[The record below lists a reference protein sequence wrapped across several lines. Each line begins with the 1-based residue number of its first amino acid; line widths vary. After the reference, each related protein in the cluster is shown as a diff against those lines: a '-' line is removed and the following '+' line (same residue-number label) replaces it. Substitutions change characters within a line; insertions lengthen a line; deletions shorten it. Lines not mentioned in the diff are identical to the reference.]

1 MTRHTAVA
9 GLTAALV
16 LSLAALGTA
25 QAPGHRHGP
34 PQGGPPQGPPGGP
47 EGARARIVELAQQ
60 TVVAGAIDT
69 LPKQLKAF
77 YKTHRMEMPS
87 LALEP
92 TFPPR
97 GPDRRFM
104 VDRLMPFPFR
114 ELPRSEAALK
124 AKYADKAEGIG
135 RLPWLVQESYA
146 RLLDAYKAGDKEK
159 ILNESDML
167 AGLAVDLNSPL
178 NLTENYDG
186 QKTGQHGLWVRI
198 EEKLPQAMGK
208 DLKVSPDAAKYL
220 DNPKEYVFS
229 VIEGTYVWLDNVLYM
244 DELAKRGKAGYGDPY
259 FEDLV
264 RRVGPILRDRLSHAT
279 EDAGSYWYTAWSVT
293 GRPELK

>member
-1 MTRHTAVA
+1 MKRHTLVPAQ
-9 GLTAALV
+9 TAALV
-16 LSLAALGTA
+16 FSLAALCAA
-25 QAPGHRHGP
+25 QAPGRP
-34 PQGGPPQGPPGGP
+34 PRGQRGGPPQGAPSGP
-47 EGARARIVELAQQ
+47 EGRARIVELAQQ
-60 TVVAGAIDT
+60 VVVAGAIDT

-77 YKTHRMEMPS
+77 YKAHRLEMPS

-124 AKYADKAEGIG
+124 AKYGDKAEGIG

-146 RLLDAYKAGDKEK
+146 RLLEAYKAGDKDK
-159 ILNESDML
+159 ILNESDTI
-167 AGLAVDLNSPL
+167 AGLVVDLNSPL

-186 QKTGQHGLWVRI
+186 QKTGQHGLWVRV
-198 EEKLPQAMGK
+198 EEKLPQAMGNQ
-208 DLKVSPDAAKYL
+208 LKVSPDAAVYL
-220 DNPKEYVFS
+220 DDPNEFVFS
-229 VIEGTYVWLDNVLYM
+229 IIEAAYVWIDNVLYL
-244 DELAKRGKAGYGDPY
+244 DDLAKRGKAGYGDPY

-279 EDAGSYWYTAWSVT
+279 EDAGSYWYTAWTVA

>member
-1 MTRHTAVA
+1 MKRHNLVA
-9 GLTAALV
+9 QLASLV
-16 LSLAALGTA
+16 FSLAAVCAA
-25 QAPGHRHGP
+25 QPPGR
-34 PQGGPPQGPPGGP
+34 PPQGPPGGP
-47 EGARARIVELAQQ
+47 PPAPPSGPAGRERIVELAHQV
-60 TVVAGAIDT
+60 VVAGAIET

-77 YKTHRMEMPS
+77 YKTHRLEMPS

-104 VDRLMPFPFR
+104 VDRLLPYPFR
-114 ELPRSEAALK
+114 ELPRTEAALK
-124 AKYADKAEGIG
+124 AKFGDKAEGVG
-135 RLPWLVQESYA
+135 RLPWLAQESYA
-146 RLLDAYKAGDKEK
+146 RLLDAYKAGDKDK

-208 DLKVSPDAAKYL
+208 DLKVSPDAAVYL
-220 DNPKEYVFS
+220 DNPKEFVFS
-229 VIEGTYVWLDNVLYM
+229 IILGTYVWVDNVLYL
-244 DELAKRGKAGYGDPY
+244 DDLAKRGKAGYGDPY
-259 FEDLV
+259 FEDLA

-279 EDAGSYWYTAWSVT
+279 EDAGSYWYTAWTVA

>member
-1 MTRHTAVA
+1 MKRHKLAAQVA
-9 GLTAALV
+9 SLV
-16 LSLAALGTA
+16 FSLAAIGAA
-25 QAPGHRHGP
+25 QPPGRPPHGP
-34 PQGGPPQGPPGGP
+34 PGGAPPQGPPSDPAG
-47 EGARARIVELAQQ
+47 RQRIVELAHQV
-60 TVVAGAIDT
+60 VVAGAIET

-77 YKTHRMEMPS
+77 YKAHRLEMPS

-97 GPDRRFM
+97 GPDRRFL
-104 VDRLMPFPFR
+104 VDRVLPYPFR
-114 ELPRSEAALK
+114 ELPRSEDALK
-124 AKYADKAEGIG
+124 AKFGEKAEGIG

-146 RLLDAYKAGDKEK
+146 RLLDAYKAGDKDK
-159 ILNESDML
+159 ILSESDML
-167 AGLAVDLNSPL
+167 AGLVVDINAPL

-186 QKTGQHGLWVRI
+186 QKTGQHGLWVRM

-208 DLKVSPDAAKYL
+208 DLKVSADAAVYL

-229 VIEGTYVWLDNVLYM
+229 IMLGTYVWLDNVLYL
-244 DELAKRGKAGYGDPY
+244 DDLAKRGKAGYGDAY
-259 FEDLV
+259 FEDLA

-279 EDAGSYWYTAWSVT
+279 EDAGSYWYTAWTVA

>member
-1 MTRHTAVA
+1 MTRPSLAA
-9 GLTAALV
+9 QLAALV
-16 LSLAALGTA
+16 LSLAAASAAQPPGRPPLGP
-25 QAPGHRHGP
+25 PGGP
-34 PQGGPPQGPPGGP
+34 PQGGPGGP
-47 EGARARIVELAQQ
+47 ASRERIVELAHQV
-60 TVVAGAIDT
+60 VVAGAIET

-77 YKTHRMEMPS
+77 YKTHRLEMPS

-92 TFPPR
+92 TFPSR

-104 VDRLMPFPFR
+104 VDRLVPFPFR

-124 AKYADKAEGIG
+124 AKFGDKADGIG

-146 RLLDAYKAGDKEK
+146 RLVDAYKAGDKEK
-159 ILNESDML
+159 ILNESDMV
-167 AGLAVDLNSPL
+167 AGLVVDLNSPL

-186 QKTGQHGLWVRI
+186 QRTGQHGLWVRV

-208 DLKVSPDAAKYL
+208 ELKVSPDAAVYL
-220 DNPKEYVFS
+220 DNPKEFVFS
-229 VIEGTYVWLDNVLYM
+229 IIEGTYVWLDNVLYL
-244 DELAKRGKAGYGDPY
+244 DDLAKRGKAGYGDPY

-264 RRVGPILRDRLSHAT
+264 RRVGPIFRDRLSHAT
-279 EDAGSYWYTAWSVT
+279 EDAGSYWYTAWTVA